1 MRMSVNHAN
10 HTDGRCYNCIICGK
24 TYKMKHHYSNHAVMC
39 DLMNKTKKE
48 RDIENIELDE
58 IPHITKMYSL
68 MVSMALKLEV
78 MDKKVKHL
86 TKINEIRIKK
96 IDVLE
101 WLNKTYKNG
110 CFIDIYVNSLVAG
123 RVHLEYLFE
132 DEHSYVDTIC
142 NILKT
147 ASHDGEDLC
156 TIIRSVEHNQNV
168 LYSYSPQDTWVVL
181 EDSDLEKIIYM
192 VEKLLMGEFIKW
204 QEENTHKTG
213 TDAFDE
219 TYFKNMR
226 KITNS
231 YGKKYTAIKTT
242 LYRKTKVDM
251 PKY

>member
-1 MRMSVNHAN
+1 MSVKNIIHIN
-10 HTDGRCYNCIICGK
+10 ERCYNCNVCGK
-24 TYKMKHHYSNHAVMC
+24 TYKLKHHYSKHAVMC

-48 RDIENIELDE
+48 RDIENIALDE

-68 MVSMALKLEV
+68 MVTMALKLEV

-86 TKINEIRIKK
+86 TKLNEMSIKK

-101 WLNKTYKNG
+101 WLNKTYKNA
-110 CFIDIYVNSLVAG
+110 CSIDIYCKTLVIFKL
-123 RVHLEYLFE
+123 HLEYLFE
-132 DEHSYVDTIC
+132 DEHSYVDAIY

-147 ASHDGEDLC
+147 ASIDGEDLC
-156 TIIRSVEHNQNV
+156 TIIRSVEHHQNV
-168 LYSYSPQDTWVVL
+168 LYSYSSQDTWVVL
-181 EDSDLEKIIYM
+181 EDSELEKIIYM
-192 VEKLLMGEFIKW
+192 VERKLMSEFIKW

-219 TYFKNMR
+219 MYFKNMR

-231 YGKKYTAIKTT
+231 YGKKYSAIKTA

>member
-1 MRMSVNHAN
+1 M
-10 HTDGRCYNCIICGK
+10 
-24 TYKMKHHYSNHAVMC
+24 
-39 DLMNKTKKE
+39 
-48 RDIENIELDE
+48 
-58 IPHITKMYSL
+58 
-68 MVSMALKLEV
+68 
-78 MDKKVKHL
+78 
-86 TKINEIRIKK
+86 
-96 IDVLE
+96 
-101 WLNKTYKNG
+101 
-110 CFIDIYVNSLVAG
+110 VAG

-147 ASHDGEDLC
+147 ASMDGEDLC

-168 LYSYSPQDTWVVL
+168 LYSYSSRETWVVL
-181 EDSDLEKIIYM
+181 EDSELEKIIYM

-213 TDAFDE
+213 TDAYDE